1 MASSY
6 LNFNDDKIQF
16 AFKVKNWRWLSIEV
30 VKKIISYEKMNPTTY
45 MKSSRTL
52 PIIRDAST
60 EESNF
65 TTVQVDG
72 GFKDILLNLF
82 SLHKKEFKLTINYK
96 MDMMSYST
104 TFQVLIPDID
114 QK

>member
-6 LNFNDDKIQF
+6 LNFNNDKIQF
-16 AFKVKNWRWLSIEV
+16 AFKVKNWRWLNIEV
-30 VKKIISYEKMNPTTY
+30 VEKIIIYEKMDPTTY
-45 MKSSRTL
+45 MKSSREL
-52 PIIRDAST
+52 PIICDEST

-65 TTVQVDG
+65 TTVRVDG

-82 SLHKKEFKLTINYK
+82 SLHKKEFKLSISYK
-96 MDMMSYST
+96 MDMMTYSST
-104 TFQVLIPDID
+104 YQVLIPDID